1 MIAYRACTTTAKL
14 LLGVVAIDVRHTITM
29 VILTR
34 LHLFIF
40 SYHLSETR
48 AIEMVYITIRS
59 FKGETMQE
67 HE

>member
-40 SYHLSETR
+40 SYHLRETR
-48 AIEMVYITIRS
+48 AKETVYLTIDHLR
-59 FKGETMQE
+59 GNNAGT
-67 HE
+67 